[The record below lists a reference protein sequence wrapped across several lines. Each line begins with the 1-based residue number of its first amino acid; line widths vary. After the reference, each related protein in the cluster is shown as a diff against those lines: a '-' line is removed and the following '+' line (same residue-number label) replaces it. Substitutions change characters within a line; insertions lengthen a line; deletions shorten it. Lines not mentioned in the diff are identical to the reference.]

1 MPKMVRLVDGSL
13 KTGAGRFFTGD
24 VLPLEGP
31 VMERMLAAGQLE
43 LVAPPKP
50 PKPKRRAK
58 KKADDEG

>member
-1 MPKMVRLVDGSL
+1 MKVRIVYGSL
-13 KTGAGRFFTGD
+13 KHAGSYFAPGD
-24 VLPLEGP
+24 EVDIEGP
-31 VMERMLAAGQLE
+31 GVERMLATGQLE